1 VATILA
7 HNVELLAAAA
17 LVFVY
22 LALMNGHMQSID
34 GLLTY
39 RQAHSI
45 GYNRSLQLDPPIW
58 WSQGW
63 TTSKFGIG
71 LSLLYLPGL
80 FVFSWLRPLVPVPD
94 GAVYDFRLLY
104 ADPLYA
110 VAAAPVQIIITA
122 ASAYLVALVLRQL
135 GYRKHVA
142 LFGLAIYGLASPALV
157 YARGDFTQPLTALC
171 WIAGIYAALRFRR
184 SGGLGALAATAASVF
199 YAVLTRPVE
208 GSVLFLALAL
218 LLAPRPRLLRWRLED
233 WRNIGSLCA
242 AYGASVVV
250 TLLINWMRFGS
261 PFVTGYEG
269 VGWTTPLP
277 IGLVGSLLSPGRGLL
292 WEFPALVLVPL
303 GARRLMQE
311 GRLIEVCALAG
322 SALLQLLNV
331 AAFEAWWGGWDW
343 GLRLFVPAL
352 PVLAVMAAIGL
363 TALPLR
369 IRFWLPAGLFLGGVI
384 WAVPAVVT
392 DLLGGYASTY
402 DGTAQSFSW
411 MAYPPIGA
419 WRFLHHLRATSV
431 ADSGAVDILWIR
443 LAHATNNLSLLPGLA
458 FVVVAVLLGR
468 RVLNLQ
474 RAPDEV

>member
-1 VATILA
+1 MLA
-7 HNVELLAAAA
+7 HNVELLAATT

-45 GYNRSLQLDPPIW
+45 AYARSLQLDPPIW
-58 WSQGW
+58 WSQWW

-80 FVFSWLRPLVPVPD
+80 FVLSWLRPLVPVPD

-110 VAAAPVQIIITA
+110 VAAAPVQIIVTA
-122 ASAYLVALVLRQL
+122 ASAYLVALVVRQL
-135 GYRKHVA
+135 GCSKRVA
-142 LFGLAIYGLASPALV
+142 LFGLAVYGLASPALV

-184 SGGLGALAATAASVF
+184 SSGLWALAAAAASVF
-199 YAVLTRPVE
+199 YAVLTRPIE
-208 GSVLFLALAL
+208 GSLLFLALAA
-218 LLAPRPRLLRWRLED
+218 LLAPKPPFLRWRMED
-233 WRNIGSLCA
+233 WRNVASLCA
-242 AYGASVVV
+242 AYAASVLV

-277 IGLVGSLLSPGRGLL
+277 IGLVGSLVSPGRGIL
-292 WEFPALVLVPL
+292 WEFPALLLVPL
-303 GARRLMQE
+303 GARRLLQ
-311 GRLIEVCALAG
+311 GGGLIEVFALAG
-322 SALLQLLNV
+322 LALIQLLNV

-352 PVLAVMAAIGL
+352 PVLAVMAAIGV
-363 TALPLR
+363 TTLPAR
-369 IRFWLPAGLFLGGVI
+369 IMFWLPAGLFLGGVI

-411 MAYPPIGA
+411 LAYPPFGA

-431 ADSGAVDILWIR
+431 ADSGAVDILWMR
-443 LAHATNNLSLLPGLA
+443 LAHTTNNLSLIPGLA
-458 FVVVAVLLGR
+458 FALVAVLLGR